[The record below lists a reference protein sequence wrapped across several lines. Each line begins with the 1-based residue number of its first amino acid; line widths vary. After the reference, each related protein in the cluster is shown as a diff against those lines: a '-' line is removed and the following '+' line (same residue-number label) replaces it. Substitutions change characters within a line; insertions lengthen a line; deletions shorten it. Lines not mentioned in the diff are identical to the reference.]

1 MESFNGTT
9 LELYE
14 YMKELKGG
22 LTQNLK
28 PMPKVT
34 F

>member
-14 YMKELKGG
+14 YMKELKGTV
-22 LTQNLK
+22 TQNLK
-28 PMPKVT
+28 PMPKIAL
-34 F
+34 